1 MEIFMSMPLS
11 FSSSQKQ
18 SMMDISI
25 TTHFPFQGNKNQTQI
40 GDVQHTVSN
49 TFFLCFCSET
59 MKTLSCSFMQRQLT
73 ICPSKKCISHI
84 HISYSFFPN
93 PFCLLKYIVDHL
105 ILNENI

>member
-18 SMMDISI
+18 SMMDINI
-25 TTHFPFQGNKNQTQI
+25 TIHFHFQGNKNQTQI

-59 MKTLSCSFMQRQLT
+59 IKIIVLFFHAKTTYCMSFQKM
-73 ICPSKKCISHI
+73 
-84 HISYSFFPN
+84 HISFS
-93 PFCLLKYIVDHL
+93 H
-105 ILNENI
+105 